1 MAFFPYSTFYHNHLS
16 LKRFYYIIYQVCI
29 IANGGKQS
37 KIMESIVIGV
47 IGADVHAVG
56 NRIIEYTLTNA
67 GYNVIN
73 VGVLSTQ
80 EDFINAA
87 IEANAKM
94 ILVSSLYGHGE
105 IDCRGMREKCIESGL
120 NDIILYVG
128 GNIVV
133 GKQNFSEV
141 EKRFKAMGFDR
152 VFPPGTPIEGVLPLI
167 KEDLMRHA

>member
-1 MAFFPYSTFYHNHLS
+1 MN
-16 LKRFYYIIYQVCI
+16 
-29 IANGGKQS
+29 
-37 KIMESIVIGV
+37 SIVIGV

-56 NRIIEYTLTNA
+56 NKIIAYTLERE
-67 GYNVIN
+67 GYNVVN

-87 IEANAKM
+87 IETNARM

-105 IDCRGMREKCIESGL
+105 IDCRGMREKCIEAGL
-120 NDIILYVG
+120 EDIILYVG

-133 GKQNFSEV
+133 GKQDFDEV

-152 VFPPGTPIEGVLPLI
+152 VFPPGTPIDAVLGLI
-167 KEDLMRHA
+167 KEDLGK